1 MAVVVALGAVVSSA
15 QKPRV
20 KADKHKDAEGNAR
33 VFTLS
38 LGQETVALDPG
49 KPWVHVDRHKWVT
62 RGLIEAPQSFHVLP
76 EGTVEINGEKIRL
89 SDPEGITKLEFEIN
103 KHHTSVASP
112 KPPPASST
120 KVAPTSGAG
129 LLKVCFKVRL
139 DHLGHMMID
148 CIQGAERM
156 ETGLRGLST
165 LIQNGVMLKPGSLH
179 VDPLQRGVEIDG
191 VRFESSEAGAR
202 QLEETLNDRYAPT
215 LKVDTENT
223 VAIRDNPASP
233 TGFDIQFVTV
243 RVGTRFDVKG
253 HLTQEQ
259 LDVLQNPAK
268 CNLLQPGIVLR
279 ISPPHLIVRR
289 KRSDGGEGR
298 IPELPDL
305 NYLRTTAQQLQQFFN
320 HPLVRRSGG
329 TTAEEALSATE
340 LRPEEI
346 LELKLVRHPKDHA
359 VFWLECVTLRGGRF
373 QWRAFTHHNVAEL
386 QRSGVFLPHIDVT
399 LSLDNRILS
408 LLNTVSHEEE
418 TIALDHRNSDAELA
432 RASQILMAALKPAK
446 APPAAREPAA
456 TKREDPDPNQGSEGR
471 TTGTT
476 ASPITEPTLAKPV
489 ALPPQEPLAV
499 APVGQ
504 RAVSKPDR
512 TDVPLAAATSAA
524 APASSIVPRANAP
537 AKPGRTEHLPD
548 PSGPALDPAVL
559 GLFSH
564 IDPLRANVEIFQR
577 LANRFDVAVQ
587 DVRLSLPF
595 VFTDRR
601 FEILS
606 FGGQEIGSVLELRS
620 EEFYG
625 FYLSHISERRIDFV
639 YAHRGTHIEWG
650 PDKCVLQ
657 PSAHAEAMEF
667 AGSALRALAQARDN
681 LFVFVV
687 TAAYKQWVKPY
698 EARCREARAEF
709 LAVNDLAAN
718 PESQTQDWVWQ
729 GWVR

>member
-1 MAVVVALGAVVSSA
+1 
-15 QKPRV
+15 
-20 KADKHKDAEGNAR
+20 
-33 VFTLS
+33 
-38 LGQETVALDPG
+38 
-49 KPWVHVDRHKWVT
+49 
-62 RGLIEAPQSFHVLP
+62 
-76 EGTVEINGEKIRL
+76 
-89 SDPEGITKLEFEIN
+89 
-103 KHHTSVASP
+103 
-112 KPPPASST
+112 
-120 KVAPTSGAG
+120 
-129 LLKVCFKVRL
+129 
-139 DHLGHMMID
+139 
-148 CIQGAERM
+148 
-156 ETGLRGLST
+156 
-165 LIQNGVMLKPGSLH
+165 
-179 VDPLQRGVEIDG
+179 
-191 VRFESSEAGAR
+191 
-202 QLEETLNDRYAPT
+202 
-215 LKVDTENT
+215 
-223 VAIRDNPASP
+223 
-233 TGFDIQFVTV
+233 
-243 RVGTRFDVKG
+243 
-253 HLTQEQ
+253 
-259 LDVLQNPAK
+259 
-268 CNLLQPGIVLR
+268 
-279 ISPPHLIVRR
+279 
-289 KRSDGGEGR
+289 
-298 IPELPDL
+298 
-305 NYLRTTAQQLQQFFN
+305 
-320 HPLVRRSGG
+320 
-329 TTAEEALSATE
+329 
-340 LRPEEI
+340 
-346 LELKLVRHPKDHA
+346 
-359 VFWLECVTLRGGRF
+359 
-373 QWRAFTHHNVAEL
+373 
-386 QRSGVFLPHIDVT
+386 
-399 LSLDNRILS
+399 
-408 LLNTVSHEEE
+408 
-418 TIALDHRNSDAELA
+418 
-432 RASQILMAALKPAK
+432 
-446 APPAAREPAA
+446 
-456 TKREDPDPNQGSEGR
+456 
-471 TTGTT
+471 
-476 ASPITEPTLAKPV
+476 
-489 ALPPQEPLAV
+489 
-499 APVGQ
+499 VGQ

>member
-1 MAVVVALGAVVSSA
+1 
-15 QKPRV
+15 
-20 KADKHKDAEGNAR
+20 
-33 VFTLS
+33 
-38 LGQETVALDPG
+38 
-49 KPWVHVDRHKWVT
+49 
-62 RGLIEAPQSFHVLP
+62 
-76 EGTVEINGEKIRL
+76 
-89 SDPEGITKLEFEIN
+89 
-103 KHHTSVASP
+103 
-112 KPPPASST
+112 
-120 KVAPTSGAG
+120 
-129 LLKVCFKVRL
+129 
-139 DHLGHMMID
+139 
-148 CIQGAERM
+148 
-156 ETGLRGLST
+156 
-165 LIQNGVMLKPGSLH
+165 
-179 VDPLQRGVEIDG
+179 
-191 VRFESSEAGAR
+191 
-202 QLEETLNDRYAPT
+202 
-215 LKVDTENT
+215 
-223 VAIRDNPASP
+223 
-233 TGFDIQFVTV
+233 
-243 RVGTRFDVKG
+243 
-253 HLTQEQ
+253 
-259 LDVLQNPAK
+259 
-268 CNLLQPGIVLR
+268 
-279 ISPPHLIVRR
+279 
-289 KRSDGGEGR
+289 
-298 IPELPDL
+298 
-305 NYLRTTAQQLQQFFN
+305 
-320 HPLVRRSGG
+320 
-329 TTAEEALSATE
+329 
-340 LRPEEI
+340 
-346 LELKLVRHPKDHA
+346 
-359 VFWLECVTLRGGRF
+359 
-373 QWRAFTHHNVAEL
+373 
-386 QRSGVFLPHIDVT
+386 
-399 LSLDNRILS
+399 
-408 LLNTVSHEEE
+408 
-418 TIALDHRNSDAELA
+418 
-432 RASQILMAALKPAK
+432 MAALKPAK
-446 APPAAREPAA
+446 APLAAREPAA

-476 ASPITEPTLAKPV
+476 ASPITEPSLAKPV

-667 AGSALRALAQARDN
+667 AGSALRALAQ
-681 LFVFVV
+681 
-687 TAAYKQWVKPY
+687 
-698 EARCREARAEF
+698 EARAEF